1 MKMKRILAAA
11 LSGALLLTLAA
22 CQQPSQTNTGSPGP
36 APPAG
41 PGTRENFPRRDGAT
55 ATPPHGRAHPG

>member
-22 CQQPSQTNTGSPGP
+22 CQQPSQTNTGSP
-36 APPAG
+36 APP
-41 PGTRENFPRRDGAT
+41 PDR
-55 ATPPHGRAHPG
+55 HLHPG